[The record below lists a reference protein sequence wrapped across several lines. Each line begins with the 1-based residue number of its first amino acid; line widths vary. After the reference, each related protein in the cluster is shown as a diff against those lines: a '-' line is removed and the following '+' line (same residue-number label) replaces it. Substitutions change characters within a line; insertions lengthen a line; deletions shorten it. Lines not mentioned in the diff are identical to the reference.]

1 MASLSNINGLFDV
14 HSTGAIL
21 FSTSHGTS
29 GQILRSNGDA
39 APTWVAASTVI
50 GGPYLPLTGGTLTG
64 ATATDTGIS
73 LTVGGNLFVTGTSTL
88 TGALSGSTG
97 AFSGAVTITDSTV
110 PLVLNNLGGQFTQI
124 SIQNNGT
131 QNAALWLDETNDEF
145 VMYANTGKS
154 IEFHTNGSATP
165 KMKILSNGYVGIGT
179 STPTSKLHIVSD
191 EVVLGS
197 VISDYRDL
205 GVQLATSQETGNS
218 GTGIS
223 FDHGAL
229 GAAITSARATTTT
242 WGTDLR
248 FYTHPN
254 ATTNQRNVTERMRI
268 NSEGNVGIGTDSP
281 DAKLAIGPEDTTNE
295 LRFLVDND
303 GPGVLGVYNDGQ
315 AANYNQ
321 VDNGYVLQVGTRGG
335 AGNFKSI
342 EARGECILAST
353 TGNVGIGTSS
363 PNHPLEV
370 NGFISTNSSSSGS
383 GLLIR
388 KNSSTTA
395 FIGQSGGWEGN
406 TTTNLAIAAETGGDI
421 RLYTNGSGS
430 LKVIIDTS
438 GNVGIGTTSPYAQLH
453 VSHSLGNGGIML
465 GNTATTGS
473 KEMLLNIHPLGLIWQ
488 RWVNGAYQAN
498 LMTLDYDGNLGIGAT
513 DPVKKL
519 DVRGQ
524 LAISNSASSY
534 WYLDRNDSTGY
545 FEIFDDGNT
554 NRLTIDT
561 SGNVGIG
568 VTGPSE
574 KLHVNGNIA
583 INDRIIGNSKNY
595 ATSQGWLP
603 GAAGTFSSQIGYYG
617 GNFSINGPAAENSLI
632 WGLSAFGNRAL
643 QWQTIGE
650 AGNNADGGW
659 NKSID
664 NLPDGNTHAYMSY
677 VYVKRTSSATTGTF
691 YYGCQQVLDLA
702 GNVNG
707 NPYFHA
713 INIGSLP
720 QDIWCV
726 AVGIIQAY
734 TDTNT
739 ATPTIN
745 GIYRVDTGARVATGT
760 SFKSQSGVQTTQ
772 SHRTYHYYSTNPAA
786 TLAFANPGFYV
797 IDGTEPRLNTLVS

>member
-1 MASLSNINGLFDV
+1 MASLSNINGIFDV

-29 GQILRSNGDA
+29 GQILRSNGNA

-64 ATATDTGIS
+64 ATATATGIS
-73 LTVGGNLFVTGTSTL
+73 FTVGGNLFVTGTSTL
-88 TGALSGSTG
+88 TGALSGST
-97 AFSGAVTITDSTV
+97 AIFSGNLKLIAGASTTYFSEKGYLGDSFNFGTGETTDGVSYTINGAQAGTAGNYFRWLTQTGAATPTEKVRITNDGSLVVGNTPGTNANWGRIQCGGTITVGNSSGTYNTHGRISGDSTSGLRLIGSTSGTYTTTMGITIAGYNV
-110 PLVLNNLGGQFTQI
+110 GINTTGPRYQLDLAKAQNSSQSDYIALGV
-124 SIQNNGT
+124 NNGNPAGT
-131 QNAALWLDETNDEF
+131 GTALGSGIIWKPNYSGYTKRSAGIVQIARGSYFRSDLAF
-145 VMYANTGKS
+145 Y
-154 IEFHTNGSATP
+154 TNGTANP
-165 KMKILSNGYVGIGT
+165 
-179 STPTSKLHIVSD
+179 
-191 EVVLGS
+191 
-197 VISDYRDL
+197 
-205 GVQLATSQETGNS
+205 
-218 GTGIS
+218 
-223 FDHGAL
+223 
-229 GAAITSARATTTT
+229 
-242 WGTDLR
+242 GTDWS
-248 FYTHPN
+248 
-254 ATTNQRNVTERMRI
+254 ERMRI
-268 NSEGNVGIGTDSP
+268 DMDGNVGIG
-281 DAKLAIGPEDTTNE
+281 ETNPNSR
-295 LRFLVDND
+295 LIIKNTSAND
-303 GPGVLGVYNDGQ
+303 GIRIHTSDTSEGFLIFRDDSATSPAAIVYDHN
-315 AANYNQ
+315 
-321 VDNGYVLQVGTRGG
+321 VDMLS
-335 AGNFKSI
+335 FK
-342 EARGECILAST
+342 
-353 TGNVGIGTSS
+353 
-363 PNHPLEV
+363 V
-370 NGFISTNSSSSGS
+370 NGVSDRVNINS
-383 GLLIR
+383 
-388 KNSSTTA
+388 
-395 FIGQSGGWEGN
+395 
-406 TTTNLAIAAETGGDI
+406 
-421 RLYTNGSGS
+421 
-430 LKVIIDTS
+430 
-438 GNVGIGTTSPYAQLH
+438 
-453 VSHSLGNGGIML
+453 
-465 GNTATTGS
+465 
-473 KEMLLNIHPLGLIWQ
+473 
-488 RWVNGAYQAN
+488 
-498 LMTLDYDGNLGIGAT
+498 
-513 DPVKKL
+513 
-519 DVRGQ
+519 
-524 LAISNSASSY
+524 
-534 WYLDRNDSTGY
+534 
-545 FEIFDDGNT
+545 
-554 NRLTIDT
+554 

-650 AGNNADGGW
+650 SGVNADGGW

-720 QDIWCV
+720 QDVWCV

-760 SFKSQSGVQTTQ
+760 SFKSQSGVRTTQ
-772 SHRTYHYYSTNPAA
+772 SHRTYHYYSSDPAA

-797 IDGTEPRLNTLVS
+797 VDGTEPSLSTLVN